1 MVEPGQVAGL
11 TPPVARALLHLPRR
25 LPARVE
31 LGQLRDTYIGW
42 RLTSMPPE
50 VAAEEAAAEGGDGDA
65 AAAGAAGEA
74 AV

>member
-31 LGQLRDTYIGW
+31 LGQLGDTYIGW
-42 RLTSMPPE
+42 RLASMPPE
-50 VAAEEAAAEGGDGDA
+50 VADEESEGDA
-65 AAAGAAGEA
+65 AAGVAAAGEA
-74 AV
+74 DL